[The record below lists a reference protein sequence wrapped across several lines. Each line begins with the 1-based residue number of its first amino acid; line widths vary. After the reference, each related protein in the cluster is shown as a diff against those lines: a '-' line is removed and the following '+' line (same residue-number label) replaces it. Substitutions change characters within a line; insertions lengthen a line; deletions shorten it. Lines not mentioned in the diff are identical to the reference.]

1 MSPKRLLL
9 ATCLGA
15 ALASFSLSSQACF
28 TIIVGKDASSTGEI
42 LVGHNE
48 DNDRRIITSQY
59 WVPAA
64 KHKKGE
70 TLYYEPGTAKIPQVA
85 QTLGYWWSQT
95 LAPDGYSFSD
105 GFINEK
111 GVLVVS
117 NNCGDT
123 YEKDE
128 KVKNG
133 GVGYGIRRIVAERA
147 HTAREAV
154 QIAIDL
160 VTRYGYTHQGRTYT
174 FADRNEAWQVAL
186 LRGHRYLARRVG
198 DNEMTF
204 LANAYLFDKID
215 LNDKENVIASPDL
228 VQHAIKMGTY
238 KPAKAGDYSDFNFRE
253 AYQPD
258 RRRAADWNMERVAT
272 FLEMMTGKESR
283 DYNNFPFVLTPSK
296 KISEADLRKF
306 LRGQSKWEER
316 DHGFH
321 LYSLRDIGNLD
332 TYDSVVFRLNQ
343 DPLLTT
349 TWRTNGRPFENAYV
363 PAFPLAAPA
372 LAQSFMSPEEGLYAQ
387 FRSKPKH
394 LHYSPDRNVYTFI
407 ATQSF
412 LDWMP
417 DEREDFQDDIE
428 DYEKA
433 MTKELDKVLVRAKTV
448 AAVDRAR
455 AKDVL
460 HTYNVLS
467 YNEILGLNSA
477 WLKKLNQHDMV
488 IMKDSLSQKDTGN
501 VDVVLFGQK
510 GFNVKKIDAQWTSFG
525 SAYSNADDEQ
535 NLERAKPSKITFKDL
550 NGDGFEDAVMTFPVK
565 GATAYTFPGVDT
577 ELFLF
582 TRVDGEP
589 VAAFDTVMIKK

>member
-204 LANAYLFDKID
+204 LANA
-215 LNDKENVIASPDL
+215 
-228 VQHAIKMGTY
+228 
-238 KPAKAGDYSDFNFRE
+238 
-253 AYQPD
+253 
-258 RRRAADWNMERVAT
+258 
-272 FLEMMTGKESR
+272 TG
-283 DYNNFPFVLTPSK
+283 
-296 KISEADLRKF
+296 
-306 LRGQSKWEER
+306 
-316 DHGFH
+316 
-321 LYSLRDIGNLD
+321 
-332 TYDSVVFRLNQ
+332 
-343 DPLLTT
+343 
-349 TWRTNGRPFENAYV
+349 
-363 PAFPLAAPA
+363 
-372 LAQSFMSPEEGLYAQ
+372 
-387 FRSKPKH
+387 
-394 LHYSPDRNVYTFI
+394 
-407 ATQSF
+407 
-412 LDWMP
+412 
-417 DEREDFQDDIE
+417 
-428 DYEKA
+428 
-433 MTKELDKVLVRAKTV
+433 
-448 AAVDRAR
+448 
-455 AKDVL
+455 
-460 HTYNVLS
+460 
-467 YNEILGLNSA
+467 
-477 WLKKLNQHDMV
+477 
-488 IMKDSLSQKDTGN
+488 
-501 VDVVLFGQK
+501 
-510 GFNVKKIDAQWTSFG
+510 
-525 SAYSNADDEQ
+525 
-535 NLERAKPSKITFKDL
+535 
-550 NGDGFEDAVMTFPVK
+550 
-565 GATAYTFPGVDT
+565 
-577 ELFLF
+577 
-582 TRVDGEP
+582 
-589 VAAFDTVMIKK
+589 

>member
-1 MSPKRLLL
+1 MSSKRLLL
-9 ATCLGA
+9 ATCLSA
-15 ALASFSLSSQACF
+15 ALAGFALPSQACF
-28 TIIVGKDASSTGEI
+28 TIIVGKDVSSTGEI
-42 LVGHNE
+42 LIGHNE

-59 WVPAA
+59 WVPPA

-70 TLYYEPGTAKIPQVA
+70 MIQYEPGSAKIPQVA

-111 GVLVVS
+111 GVVVVS

-128 KVKNG
+128 KVKDG

-160 VTRYGYTHQGRTYT
+160 TTRYGYTHQGRTYT
-174 FADRNEAWQVAL
+174 FADKNEAWQVAL
-186 LRGHRYLARRVG
+186 LRGHRYLARRVA
-198 DNEMTF
+198 DNEITF
-204 LANAYLFDKID
+204 LANAYLLDNVD

-228 VQHAIKMGTY
+228 VEHAIKMGTY
-238 KPAKAGDYSDFNFRE
+238 KPAKAGDYSDFSFRE

-272 FLEMMTGKESR
+272 FLEMFTGKETR
-283 DYNNFPFVLTPSK
+283 DYNAFPFVLTPDK
-296 KISEADLRKF
+296 KVSEADLRKF
-306 LRGQSKWEER
+306 LRGQSKWQER
-316 DHGFH
+316 DQGFH

-332 TYDSVVFRLNQ
+332 TYDSVVFRLAK

-349 TWRTNGRPFENAYV
+349 TWRTNGRPFESAYV

-372 LAQSFMSPEEGLYAQ
+372 LAQSFMPPKEGLYAQ
-387 FRSKPKH
+387 FRAKPKH
-394 LHYSPDRNVYTFI
+394 LNYSPDRNIYTFI

-417 DEREDFQDDIE
+417 DEREDVQDNIK

-433 MTKELDKVLVRAKTV
+433 KVKELDTVVARAQAVASVDRQRAKEI
-448 AAVDRAR
+448 
-455 AKDVL
+455 L

-467 YNEILGLNSA
+467 YNEALGMASS
-477 WLKKLNQHDMV
+477 WLKQLNQYDMV
-488 IMKDSLSQKDTGN
+488 ITKDTLSQSDTGT
-501 VDVVLFGQK
+501 VDVVLMGKK
-510 GFNVKKIDAQWTSFG
+510 GFDVKEIDPKWTSFG
-525 SAYSNADDEQ
+525 SAYSNSDDEQ
-535 NLERAKPSKITFKDL
+535 NLERAKPAKIVFKDL
-550 NGDGFEDAVMTFPVK
+550 NGDGYDDAVMSFPVK
-565 GATAYTFPGVDT
+565 GATAYTFADVNT

-589 VAAFDTVMIKK
+589 IAAFDTVMIRK